1 MSFLFRTSL
10 ILFDFNVYIFPILIT
25 CLISNLYNFIIW
37 FFPSLCKIYTNI
49 LSNEDYSRPFK
60 FVTIIS
66 SPLIVLLY
74 LGAILP
80 LSLQACVAYSIFI
93 TLILPIMLYFQRPEY
108 PYHEESALM
117 SIMFLLSQMFRGNFI
132 KEQLIDS
139 PIVRPI
145 QDTIYLDKKISEL
158 YSTTIPKKI
167 IQSVDFFYRKLRI
180 GIVIGF
186 CIGFCAIPVALI
198 CLFIEPPFD
207 RAIKQ
212 LKQLSSQ
219 WATRRD
225 GKDRK
230 SNSSNHIEGNLLN
243 ILCSVVLLFCLKV
256 AMLVPLILFVTGFYL
271 YGLSIYVYLGIER
284 IFQFICQNIFY
295 PSVIIICSL
304 KSGIDSTS
312 YFPLV
317 GLEKEF

>member
-1 MSFLFRTSL
+1 
-10 ILFDFNVYIFPILIT
+10 
-25 CLISNLYNFIIW
+25 
-37 FFPSLCKIYTNI
+37 
-49 LSNEDYSRPFK
+49 
-60 FVTIIS
+60 
-66 SPLIVLLY
+66 
-74 LGAILP
+74 
-80 LSLQACVAYSIFI
+80 
-93 TLILPIMLYFQRPEY
+93 MLYFQRPEY

-167 IQSVDFFYRKLRI
+167 IQSVDFFY
-180 GIVIGF
+180 
-186 CIGFCAIPVALI
+186 PLI

-230 SNSSNHIEGNLLN
+230 SNSSNSSNHIEGNLLN